1 VNTLRFLGYF
11 AILESLLRPPKPV
24 GQRRLGVVQNR
35 AGRQRHLMSTFGALP
50 PTLPDHVGSP
60 MTAAWANE
68 VLRPATARQILVAG
82 VLRCELTSEFVQI
95 LRKRR
100 ARHAPTLR
108 IVAG

>member
-1 VNTLRFLGYF
+1 MNTLRFLGYV

-68 VLRPATARQILVAG
+68 VLRPATAARYWSPASSVAN
-82 VLRCELTSEFVQI
+82 
-95 LRKRR
+95 
-100 ARHAPTLR
+100 
-108 IVAG
+108 